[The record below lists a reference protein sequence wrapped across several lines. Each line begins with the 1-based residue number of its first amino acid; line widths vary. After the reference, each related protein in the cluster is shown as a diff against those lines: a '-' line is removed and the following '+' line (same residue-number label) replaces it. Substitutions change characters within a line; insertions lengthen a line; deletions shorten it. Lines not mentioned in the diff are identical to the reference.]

1 MKRHASLLMAAIALT
16 YVVGA
21 ACGGG
26 SYGGGSNPTG
36 PGGGT
41 SGGGI
46 GATVTIK
53 ADGSIDPKEVRISPG
68 ERVRFINQDARQHQP
83 TSNPHLMHTDC
94 PSANLAIMSTGQ
106 SLDTAV
112 FDRAVVCGIHDHLN
126 PDATGLQGTIR
137 VGGAEGPGGPVYVK
151 Q

>member
-1 MKRHASLLMAAIALT
+1 MKRHASLLIAAIALT
-16 YVVGA
+16 FVVGA

-26 SYGGGSNPTG
+26 SYGGGGNPTG

-53 ADGSIDPKEVRISPG
+53 ADGSLDPKEVRIAPG
-68 ERVRFINQDARQHQP
+68 ERVRFSNQDSRPHQP
-83 TSNPHLMHTDC
+83 TSNPHLQHTDC
-94 PSANLAIMSTGQ
+94 PPANLNIMSPGQ
-106 SLDTAV
+106 SMDTGV
-112 FDRAVVCGIHDHLN
+112 FERAMVCGIHDHQN
-126 PDATGLQGTIR
+126 PDATALQGTIR
-137 VGGAEGPGGPVYVK
+137 VGAAEGPGGPVYVK

>member
-1 MKRHASLLMAAIALT
+1 MKRNASLLIAAIALT
-16 YVVGA
+16 CVVGA

-26 SYGGGSNPTG
+26 SYGGGGSPTN

-41 SGGGI
+41 SGGI
-46 GATVTIK
+46 GATVTIR
-53 ADGSIDPKEVRISPG
+53 ADGSLDPKEVRISPG

-83 TSNPHLMHTDC
+83 TSNPHLVHTDC
-94 PSANLAIMSTGQ
+94 PPANLPIMSTGQ
-106 SLDTAV
+106 SMDTGV
-112 FDRAVVCGIHDHLN
+112 FERAVVCGIHDHLN

>member
-1 MKRHASLLMAAIALT
+1 MKRHASLLIAAIALT
-16 YVVGA
+16 FVVGA

-26 SYGGGSNPTG
+26 SYGGGGNPTG

-53 ADGSIDPKEVRISPG
+53 ADGSLDPKEVRIAPG
-68 ERVRFINQDARQHQP
+68 ERVRFINQDSRPHQP
-83 TSNPHLMHTDC
+83 TSNPHLQHTDC
-94 PSANLAIMSTGQ
+94 PPANLNIMSPGQ
-106 SLDTAV
+106 SMDTGV
-112 FDRAVVCGIHDHLN
+112 FERAMVCGIHDHQN
-126 PDATGLQGTIR
+126 PDATALQGTIR
-137 VGGAEGPGGPVYVK
+137 VGAAEGPGGPVYVK

>member
-1 MKRHASLLMAAIALT
+1 MKRNASLLIAAIALT

-26 SYGGGSNPTG
+26 SYDGGGNPTG

-41 SGGGI
+41 SGGI

-53 ADGSIDPKEVRISPG
+53 ADGTLDPKEVRIAPG
-68 ERVRFINQDARQHQP
+68 ERVRFTNQDDLQHEP
-83 TSNPHLMHTDC
+83 KSNPHLQHTDC
-94 PSANLAIMSTGQ
+94 PAANVPILSPGQ
-106 SLDTAV
+106 SADSGV
-112 FDRAVVCGIHDHLN
+112 FDRAMVCGIHDHMN

>member
-1 MKRHASLLMAAIALT
+1 MKRHGTLLIAAIALT

-26 SYGGGSNPTG
+26 SYGGGGNPTG

-41 SGGGI
+41 GGGI

-53 ADGSIDPKEVRISPG
+53 ADGTLDPKEVRISTG
-68 ERVRFINQDARQHQP
+68 ERVRFINQAAQPHQP
-83 TSNPHLMHTDC
+83 TSNPHLQHTDC
-94 PSANLAIMSTGQ
+94 PPANLAIMSTGQ
-106 SLDTAV
+106 SLDTGV